1 MHLMN
6 ENRSYNSK
14 ACKNKDASV
23 LMHNFACKYYFLIA
37 IVKGEP
43 RRFEPRPHLKAS
55 RQTQLKVFLLSAAIH
70 VILNGVV
77 VTVLVTCTGSSSSNP
92 WVVTYFYPL
101 ASTMKF
107 FVFIICITFL
117 LIL

>member
-1 MHLMN
+1 MN
-6 ENRSYNSK
+6 ENHSYNSNTY
-14 ACKNKDASV
+14 KNKDAGV

-37 IVKGEP
+37 ILKGEQ

-55 RQTQLKVFLLSAAIH
+55 RQTQLKFVLLSAIVHAIP
-70 VILNGVV
+70 NGVV
-77 VTVLVTCTGSSSSNP
+77 ISVLGTCAGITGSSP
-92 WVVTYFYPL
+92 REVTYFFPL
-101 ASTMKF
+101 ALTIKS